1 MGIFSNKNLINRV
14 QKEALPAR
22 DPSRLQEAMERA
34 VAANQEME
42 RENPPATPK
51 LPSEAAREQIV
62 EQRGIVALDLDNVN
76 SQIAHL
82 TKLAGS
88 LETVLEACDAAIA
101 TFDAKLF
108 NAATDE
114 MVEAFGDAIKLD
126 PVEPEMAK
134 KPSARK
140 R

>member
-14 QKEALPAR
+14 QKEALPAP
-22 DPSRLQEAMERA
+22 DQSKLQEAMERA
-34 VAANQEME
+34 AVENQ
-42 RENPPATPK
+42 PATPK
-51 LPSEAAREQIV
+51 LPSESAREQIV

-101 TFDAKLF
+101 TFDAKMF
-108 NAATDE
+108 KSATDE
-114 MVEAFGDAIKLD
+114 MEEAFDDAIKLD
-126 PVEPEMAK
+126 PVEPNLAAK
-134 KPSARK
+134 PRSRK

>member
-1 MGIFSNKNLINRV
+1 MGIFSNKNLVNRV
-14 QKEALPAR
+14 QKEALPAPE
-22 DPSRLQEAMERA
+22 PSQLQEAMDR
-34 VAANQEME
+34 AAN
-42 RENPPATPK
+42 PAPTPK
-51 LPSEAAREQIV
+51 LPSESAREQIV

-101 TFDAKLF
+101 TFDAKMF
-108 NAATDE
+108 KSATDE
-114 MVEAFGDAIKLD
+114 MEEAFDDAIKLD
-126 PVEPEMAK
+126 PVEPNLAAK
-134 KPSARK
+134 PRSRK

>member
-1 MGIFSNKNLINRV
+1 MGIFSNSNSKTRHAQNNV
-14 QKEALPAR
+14 VPALE
-22 DPSRLQEAMERA
+22 PSQLQEAMDR
-34 VAANQEME
+34 AAN
-42 RENPPATPK
+42 PAPTPK

-62 EQRGIVALDLDNVN
+62 EQRGIVAMDLDNVN

-101 TFDAKLF
+101 TFDAKMF
-108 NAATDE
+108 TAATDE
-114 MVEAFGDAIKLD
+114 MVEAFDDAIKLD
-126 PVEPEMAK
+126 PVEPKMAPK
-134 KPSARK
+134 SRTRK